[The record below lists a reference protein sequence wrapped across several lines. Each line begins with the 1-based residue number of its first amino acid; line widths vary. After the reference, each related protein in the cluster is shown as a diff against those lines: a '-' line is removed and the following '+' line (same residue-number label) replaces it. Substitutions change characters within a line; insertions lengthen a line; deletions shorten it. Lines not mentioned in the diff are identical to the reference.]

1 MRLCFPIW
9 YTVVSYIFL
18 SDNFRWLAETEK
30 FVDTWYIQMTSFVTY
45 VFHCGPNFVVCL
57 NQQKSQKLVLND
69 KNEWTVILMSIN
81 CYYYIYGTEP
91 TDMLRTQD
99 PKNMI
104 NDEQSDFMNLNIMKT
119 IFLEMESGR
128 LILKNTNLEC
138 RA

>member
-1 MRLCFPIW
+1 
-9 YTVVSYIFL
+9 
-18 SDNFRWLAETEK
+18 
-30 FVDTWYIQMTSFVTY
+30 MTSLVTY
-45 VFHCGPNFVVCL
+45 AFHCGPNFVVYL

-81 CYYYIYGTEP
+81 CYCYIYGTEP

-104 NDEQSDFMNLNIMKT
+104 NDEQSDFMNLNILKT